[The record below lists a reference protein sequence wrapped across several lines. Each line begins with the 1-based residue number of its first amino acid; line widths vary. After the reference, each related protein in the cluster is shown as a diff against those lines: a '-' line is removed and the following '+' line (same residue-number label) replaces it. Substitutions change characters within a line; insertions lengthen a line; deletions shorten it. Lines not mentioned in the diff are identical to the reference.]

1 MQENCQQNFEY
12 EVRKKS
18 VALLEKRELDIQR
31 KYRVQ
36 FQKQQA
42 KFEKEMKEKCDN
54 EMRETK
60 ARLQAEI
67 AELSRLKSAE

>member
-1 MQENCQQNFEY
+1 
-12 EVRKKS
+12 
-18 VALLEKRELDIQR
+18 
-31 KYRVQ
+31 VQ

-54 EMRETK
+54 EMHETK